1 MLIALTVRSIAA
13 AARGSRSVP
22 DSTAKT
28 TFAVSPDAAGK
39 RSSSRSIARWDSVP
53 GVLKSSTN
61 EPPPTLAAR
70 PERDEHHR
78 HDREGALPVF
88 RRPGGE
94 VPEEMGHASQLST
107 SLRICNRCRFATY
120 VFVARRACSLRLAHA
135 RRGCGNA
142 RSSARASRSSRRPCG
157 LFAERGY
164 QATTIADIATAADV
178 APRTFFSY
186 FPSKEAVV
194 FHDVDRDLDGL
205 ASALRDRLP
214 GETAFDALRRWIDG
228 MFDNWT
234 AEEDEAVLR
243 KRLCREDE
251 GLTNFQ
257 GGDDGSHPRAAARG
271 DRTRS
276 RRAAGLATP
285 APRGRRGD
293 GGAALARTTPS
304 TRSPTQHVRETKTEA
319 LAVLDDAMLF
329 LRGGIDALQD
339 K

>member
-1 MLIALTVRSIAA
+1 MAEGLRERKKQRTREQIIEAA
-13 AARGSRSVP
+13 
-22 DSTAKT
+22 
-28 TFAVSPDAAGK
+28 
-39 RSSSRSIARWDSVP
+39 
-53 GVLKSSTN
+53 
-61 EPPPTLAAR
+61 
-70 PERDEHHR
+70 
-78 HDREGALPVF
+78 
-88 RRPGGE
+88 
-94 VPEEMGHASQLST
+94 M
-107 SLRICNRCRFATY
+107 
-120 VFVARRACSLRLAHA
+120 
-135 RRGCGNA
+135 
-142 RSSARASRSSRRPCG
+142 G

-194 FHDVDRDLDGL
+194 FHTVDRDLDGL

-214 GETAFDALRRWIDG
+214 DETAFDALRRWIDG
-228 MFDNWT
+228 MYDNWT

-257 GGDDGSHPRAAARG
+257 GGVMARIQELLLEAIARDLDEPQDSLRPRLVAAA
-271 DRTRS
+271 
-276 RRAAGLATP
+276 AM
-285 APRGRRGD
+285 
-293 GGAALARTTPS
+293 AALHSLDNTLDEKPD
-304 TRSPTQHVRETKTEA
+304 QHVRETKSEA